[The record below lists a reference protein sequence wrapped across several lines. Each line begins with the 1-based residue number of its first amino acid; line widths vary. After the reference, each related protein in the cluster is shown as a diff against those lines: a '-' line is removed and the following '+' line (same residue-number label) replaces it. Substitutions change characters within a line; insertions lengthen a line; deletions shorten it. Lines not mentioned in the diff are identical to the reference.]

1 MKKDLKTALKIT
13 IPIFFGYIFV
23 GIAFGLLLSNA
34 GYNFLWAMLISCVV
48 YSGSLQFI
56 LIPFLIN
63 PVSILTVIVTSV
75 AVSSRHMFYGISFIE
90 RFNKM
95 GAKKWYMIFS
105 LTDETYSILCSQKSN
120 EKVYNN
126 DRTFFLMSF
135 LNQMY
140 WVIGSVIGSL
150 IGDIIPFNTKG
161 IDFAL
166 TALFAVILAELVMAS
181 KKITASAVGIL
192 CGVICLFIFGADNF
206 LLPSFISS
214 SIILVIFKNYINSG
228 KEKKA

>member
-13 IPIFFGYIFV
+13 IPILFGYIFV
-23 GIAFGLLLSNA
+23 GIAFGLLLCQA

-56 LIPFLIN
+56 LIPFLTN
-63 PVSILTVIVTSV
+63 PISILTVIVASI

-105 LTDETYSILCSQKSN
+105 LTDETYSILCSQKNKS
-120 EKVYNN
+120 EVYNN

-140 WVIGSVIGSL
+140 WIIGSVIGSL
-150 IGDIIPFNTKG
+150 IGDVIPFNTKG

-166 TALFAVILAELVMAS
+166 TALFAVILAELIMAS
-181 KKITASAVGIL
+181 KKITASAVGIA
-192 CGVICLFIFGADNF
+192 CSIICLYLFGADNF

-214 SIILVIFKNYINSG
+214 AAVLIIFKNYIAQG
-228 KEKKA
+228 EERKA

>member
-13 IPIFFGYIFV
+13 IPILFGYIFV
-23 GIAFGLLLSNA
+23 GIAFGLLLCQA

-56 LIPFLIN
+56 LIPFLTN
-63 PVSILTVIVTSV
+63 PISILTVIITSI

-105 LTDETYSILCSQKSN
+105 LTDETYSILCSQKNKS
-120 EKVYNN
+120 EVYNN
-126 DRTFFLMSF
+126 NRTFFLMSF

-140 WVIGSVIGSL
+140 WIIGSVIGSL
-150 IGDIIPFNTKG
+150 IGDVIPFNTKG

-166 TALFAVILAELVMAS
+166 TALFAVILAELIMAS
-181 KKITASAVGIL
+181 KKITASAVGIA
-192 CGVICLFIFGADNF
+192 CAIICLYIFGADNF

-214 SIILVIFKNYINSG
+214 AAVLVILKKYISPG
-228 KEKKA
+228 EERKV

>member
-1 MKKDLKTALKIT
+1 MKKDLTTAVKKT

-23 GIAFGLLLSNA
+23 GIAFGLLLSKA
-34 GYNFLWAMLISCVV
+34 GYNFIWAVLISCVV

-63 PVSILTVIVTSV
+63 PISIITVIVTSI

-105 LTDETYSILCSQKSN
+105 LTDETYSVLCSEKGN
-120 EKVYNN
+120 EEVYNN

-135 LNQMY
+135 LNQTY
-140 WVIGSVIGSL
+140 WVTGSVIGSL

-166 TALFAVILAELVMAS
+166 TALFGVILTELIMSS
-181 KKITASAVGIL
+181 KKITASVIGIA
-192 CGVICLFIFGADNF
+192 CAVICLFIFGADNF
-206 LLPSFISS
+206 LLPSFCSS
-214 SIILVIFKNYINSG
+214 AMLLIIFKKHFST
-228 KEKKA
+228 KENENA

>member
-56 LIPFLIN
+56 LIPFFIN
-63 PVSILTVIVTSV
+63 PVSIITVIVTSI

-95 GAKKWYMIFS
+95 GVKKWYMIFS

-192 CGVICLFIFGADNF
+192 CGVICLFIFGADN
-206 LLPSFISS
+206 
-214 SIILVIFKNYINSG
+214 
-228 KEKKA
+228 